1 MIPYLHVY
9 ACLLLW
15 FILMLASLVLGF
27 ATLDTLGGFEVVWL
41 HPTPIR
47 PCLDVAIWDASPWCR
62 LLYAYSSLFFYP
74 RDALLAMLVCATC
87 WLSKH
92 LYTLAH
98 MSMHESCLLMS
109 RPCGHLIQTYIRPS
123 RTPPFVCF
131 LACLPFYLFACFV
144 ASSFAMP
151 IMLICFM
158 HFHMLCIFS
167 FPCLSA
173 GLLSLPLHVHTWSED
188 TWS

>member
-1 MIPYLHVY
+1 MP
-9 ACLLLW
+9 
-15 FILMLASLVLGF
+15 LASLV
-27 ATLDTLGGFEVVWL
+27 VVWL
-41 HPTPIR
+41 HPTSMR
-47 PCLDVAIWDASPWCR
+47 PCLDVTIWDASPWCR

-123 RTPPFVCF
+123 WTPPFVCF

-144 ASSFAMP
+144 ASSLAMP

-173 GLLSLPLHVHTWSED
+173 GLLSLSLHVYTWSED